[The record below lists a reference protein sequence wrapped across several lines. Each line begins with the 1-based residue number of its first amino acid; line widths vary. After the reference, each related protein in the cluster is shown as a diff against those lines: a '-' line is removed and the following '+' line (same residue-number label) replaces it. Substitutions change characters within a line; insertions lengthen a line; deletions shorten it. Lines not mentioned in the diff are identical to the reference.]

1 MFENDHIEIE
11 TFDREYGLAE
21 LLPLNLAI
29 DLLNDLG
36 ERQTGAIVLPGGEVY
51 CGQIGSVHAWL
62 PAARHALGVEKKPV
76 FIDAVLE
83 TQIAV
88 FPLCHELEPIGYF
101 VLYEITPG
109 DMPRLVQLGRFSSR
123 AMERLINLNYR
134 NRMTAGLHG
143 QVVEESYAHL
153 KEKAA
158 QLQVSEEKYRA
169 LALSLEQEVACK
181 GEEIRETQLAMLQQE
196 RLASIGRLAAGMAH
210 EINNPIGFVI
220 SNLNTLGGNIAD
232 VVPLLSRYGR
242 LVDRLNRQAP
252 ESVMAMDLQT
262 QIADITRLGRE
273 LDLDFL
279 MQDMQAL
286 IDESLEGAERIKS
299 IVQHLKDF
307 AHPSIETVESVDIN
321 HCLDT
326 TLAMLEGQIGPRVVV
341 RKNYTDVPA
350 VCCHLRAMNQV
361 FFHLLQNALQAVG
374 DCGEIVLGTRHLEGS
389 RVAVT
394 ISDSGPGI
402 AKEHLPHIFDPFFTT
417 REVGAGIGLGLYL
430 AHGIVKKQG
439 GVIVVENAA
448 RGGCTFH
455 IRIPVM

>member
-1 MFENDHIEIE
+1 
-11 TFDREYGLAE
+11 
-21 LLPLNLAI
+21 
-29 DLLNDLG
+29 
-36 ERQTGAIVLPGGEVY
+36 
-51 CGQIGSVHAWL
+51 
-62 PAARHALGVEKKPV
+62 
-76 FIDAVLE
+76 
-83 TQIAV
+83 
-88 FPLCHELEPIGYF
+88 
-101 VLYEITPG
+101 
-109 DMPRLVQLGRFSSR
+109 
-123 AMERLINLNYR
+123 MERLINLNYR

-169 LALSLEQEVACK
+169 LAMSLEQEVACK

-220 SNLNTLGGNIAD
+220 SNLNTLGGNIMD

-242 LVDRLNRQAP
+242 LLDRLNRHAP
-252 ESVMAMDLQT
+252 ETVMAIDLQT
-262 QIADITRLGRE
+262 EMADITRLGRE

-286 IDESLEGAERIKS
+286 IGESLEGAERIKS

-307 AHPSIETVESVDIN
+307 AHPSIETAESVDIN

-326 TLAMLEGQIGPRVVV
+326 TLAMLEGQIAPRVVV
-341 RKNYTDVPA
+341 RKNYTAVPA

-389 RVAVT
+389 RVEVT
-394 ISDSGPGI
+394 ITDSGPGI